1 MYIFIYIYITD
12 IYIYIYIL
20 YMIYIKL
27 AFILPD
33 QFTVAGGLLTRSL
46 EKIVINLNNLNSNL
60 NNFSVIGVWRG
71 YFFTS
76 K

>member
-1 MYIFIYIYITD
+1 
-12 IYIYIYIL
+12 
-20 YMIYIKL
+20 MIYIKL

-46 EKIVINLNNLNSNL
+46 EKIVINLNSNL

>member
-12 IYIYIYIL
+12 IYIYIL